1 MNKPNSSFRDSLDEL
16 ESITQQ
22 LESDK
27 IGLDEAIEHFERG
40 SKLAAQLQTE
50 LKKAQLKV
58 EKIKARFDTE
68 QPAVDIATESDSS
81 SEERLD
87 TEL

>member
-1 MNKPNSSFRDSLDEL
+1 MNKPNSSFRDALDEL
-16 ESITQQ
+16 EAITQQ

-58 EKIKARFDTE
+58 EKIKARFDADQTI
-68 QPAVDIATESDSS
+68 VDQVPESEDSS
-81 SEERLD
+81 GERLD
-87 TEL
+87 TSQ

>member
-1 MNKPNSSFRDSLDEL
+1 MNKPNSSFRDALDEL
-16 ESITQQ
+16 ETITQQ

-68 QPAVDIATESDSS
+68 PTAVAHAPEAEHI

-87 TEL
+87 TDL